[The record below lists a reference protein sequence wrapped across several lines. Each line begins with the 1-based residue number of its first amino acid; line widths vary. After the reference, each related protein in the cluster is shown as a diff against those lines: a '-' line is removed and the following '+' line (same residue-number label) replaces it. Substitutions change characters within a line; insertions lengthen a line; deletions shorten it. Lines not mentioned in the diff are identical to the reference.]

1 MSGDGCSQFAS
12 PRELYE
18 LLRRVRPLHRALI
31 RIIEAE
37 LGDSGLTRPMR
48 AVLEQLDEQG
58 PQTVPQLARAL
69 AVRRQFVQRVV
80 NDLIAAGLA
89 ERQPNVAHRRSWM
102 IAPTRAGTERFA
114 EIQARE
120 WTQLERVA
128 GDLDRD
134 RVRKTTELLAQLARA
149 AERAA
154 THPSAEPAANDGNPR
169 LLD

>member
-1 MSGDGCSQFAS
+1 MAGGDNGRSAS

-37 LGDSGLTRPMR
+37 LRDSGLTRPMR
-48 AVLEQLDEQG
+48 AVLEQLDQEG

-89 ERQPNVAHRRSWM
+89 ERQANAAHRRSWM
-102 IAPTRAGTERFA
+102 IAPTRAGTDRFA

-120 WTQLERVA
+120 WTQLQRVA
-128 GDLDRD
+128 VDLDRA
-134 RVRKTTELLAQLARA
+134 RVREATELLERLARA
-149 AERAA
+149 AEHAA
-154 THPSAEPAANDGNPR
+154 ANGTAEPGAELGNPR
-169 LLD
+169 ALD